1 MKRTLFFHC
10 SIIADILWRQRH
22 YETIFVI
29 GVVPMFL
36 SFFVIAM
43 LTHYEDYDPLL
54 DFCKMVWYR
63 LKALICCRRQSS
75 PADRHFVERLLQ
87 TVDRQERESLI
98 NDQDHEI
105 QSTSHENP
113 LSWKYLGYI
122 LTFSFWINTMI
133 IQNWCML
140 YIQIHLIRCNRI
152 SQKLLNLDQWNF
164 AWYFLMLAFRF

>member
-1 MKRTLFFHC
+1 MNPLFCLF
-10 SIIADILWRQRH
+10 SIIADIFWRDRH

-98 NDQDHEI
+98 NNQDHDI

-122 LTFSFWINTMI
+122 LTFSFWINIMI

-140 YIQIHLIRCNRI
+140 YIYLIHCNRI
-152 SQKLLNLDQWNF
+152 SQQLLD
-164 AWYFLMLAFRF
+164 